1 MTKRNLTA
9 GEAQYNGLI
18 EEIIN
23 LAPKSLL
30 SSAPNLVANRVSV
43 QTLISRYELY
53 KMILEIPGDIVE
65 CGVYQGN
72 SFLWLA
78 HLSVILEPYAI
89 NRRFI
94 GFDTFNGFSS
104 IDDGNDPSDVSK
116 KNFSDTSYDLID
128 KSLSAIDVVRPV
140 NKIKRFELVKGDIVE
155 TVPRYVK
162 DNPAFTCAML
172 ILDTDLY
179 RPTLTALEYILPN
192 MPKGSLVVF
201 DEYNYEN
208 FRGETK
214 ALKDYKAIGNFKI
227 KRFRYDSC
235 LAYFEV
241 E

>member
-1 MTKRNLTA
+1 MTKRNITTT
-9 GEAQYNGLI
+9 ESEYNRLI
-18 EEIIN
+18 DIIVN
-23 LAPKSLL
+23 LAPKNLL
-30 SSAPNLVANRVSV
+30 ASSPNLVTNRVSV

-53 KMILEIPGDIVE
+53 KMILEVPGDIVE

-94 GFDTFNGFSS
+94 GFDTFTGFTN
-104 IDDGNDPSDVSK
+104 IDEKYDPNDISNN
-116 KNFSDTSYDLID
+116 NFSDTSVELIE
-128 KSLSAIDVVRPV
+128 KSLQALDVVRPV
-140 NKIKRFELVKGDIVE
+140 NRIKRFELVKGDIIE
-155 TVPRYVK
+155 TVPKYVK
-162 DNPAFTCAML
+162 DNPAFTCSML

-179 RPTLTALEYILPN
+179 RPTLTALKHILPH

-208 FRGETK
+208 FRGETR
-214 ALKDYKAIGNFKI
+214 ALKDYKEIGNFKI